1 MTQSIMSCG
10 VRDADYHPDY
20 HPEDAA
26 TGSLLALSCSKAL
39 VISLGAVGLKCI
51 SGFGSHQPR
60 AKEDKLLPGVGRWL
74 ATCASKVPTSFA
86 AVSVA
91 AARSGSVKRH
101 EGETETDCAGPQ
113 APRPA

>member
-10 VRDADYHPDY
+10 VREADYHSDY

-39 VISLGAVGLKCI
+39 VISLGGVGLTCI
-51 SGFGSHQPR
+51 SGFGSHQRR

-86 AVSVA
+86 A
-91 AARSGSVKRH
+91 ARSGSVKRH
-101 EGETETDCAGPQ
+101 EDETEAT
-113 APRPA
+113 RPAGSQACLR